1 MKRLRWW
8 RKPRKPSD
16 EVDPGRYFGA
26 LRKHEPLDSFPAVQ
40 DWITTVSQDA
50 DASSQHDKLPLSPMK
65 VFINTY
71 SMRLAVTSFVLAIT
85 FVSCTTPVEQEET
98 IGYMVSGII
107 EAAHAQAATHQLGNL
122 EWIRADQLELGVV
135 AFDKSKIED
144 EASKTEREIPLDHRF
159 VIALPETGETQAHA
173 WAEDLRKIE
182 GIQKIHVAPLHVTAE
197 VPVYKAV
204 IKSIWAQN
212 GNMEFKPDPEQ
223 LHRAIADHLETLEL
237 HGVEVK
243 KIKDKNG
250 HVILSLSAPEEISVT
265 GLTTLKQFIAQA
277 SPQGGGD
284 TRPAD
289 EIRRDLLKKI
299 AEIEARIAQTDAGPA
314 KEKLETYK
322 KQLEQKAEAI
332 QKNDDR

>member
-26 LRKHEPLDSFPAVQ
+26 LREHEPHDSFPAIQ
-40 DWITTVSQDA
+40 DWITKVSQDA
-50 DASSQHDKLPLSPMK
+50 NASVRHDKLPLSPMK
-65 VFINTY
+65 VFIHTY
-71 SMRLAVTSFVLAIT
+71 RMRLAISSFMLAIT
-85 FVSCTTPVEQEET
+85 FISCTTPVEQEET

-107 EAAHAQAATHQLGNL
+107 ESAHAQAATHQLGNL

-135 AFDKSKIED
+135 AFDQSMIED

-173 WAEDLRKIE
+173 WAEDLR
-182 GIQKIHVAPLHVTAE
+182 GIVGIRKIHVAPLHMTAE

-204 IKSIWAQN
+204 IKSIWEKN
-212 GNMEFKPDPEQ
+212 GNLEFKPDPDQ
-223 LHRAIADHLETLEL
+223 LHHAIADHLETLEL

-250 HVILSLSAPEEISVT
+250 NVILSLSAPEEMSVS

-277 SPQGGGD
+277 SPQGGID

-289 EIRRDLLKKI
+289 EIRHDLLKKI
-299 AEIEARIAQTDAGPA
+299 EEVEARISRTDPGPA
-314 KEKLETYK
+314 KQKLEAYK
-322 KQLEQKAEAI
+322 KQLEKKVEALQK
-332 QKNDDR
+332 DDER